1 MAEVLRPSNFDS
13 INILERTE
21 LVSDVAAS
29 QKVANVV
36 NAQGIVADDFY
47 VIGNLG
53 AELAELAQLDSK
65 NVNALTAEVNY
76 SQAHRK
82 GDAVTKLF
90 GNKIRIY
97 RATNVDG
104 TTPVD
109 GDFSLV
115 ATADIEVDQQFT
127 EVTDSSGGSDYW
139 YKKTYYNS
147 TSTSE
152 TALSGSPAIRG
163 GNYGAYATWEEV
175 RQEAGLS
182 NNKWI
187 PETVYQEKLLMAQSE
202 ANGSLRIA
210 GYTLPLA
217 TVPKVVKNA
226 VLLIA
231 AGYVLLMEYGPEHTG
246 TNKDGNQKLTQG
258 RLLLKGIEDR
268 SESLTD
274 DAGEDLAADTHNS
287 INGYPLDD
295 AAYNTPSEDRFFKT
309 TDKF

>member
-21 LVSDVAAS
+21 LASDAAAG
-29 QKVANVV
+29 QKVANAV

-65 NVNALTAEVNY
+65 STNALTAEANY
-76 SQAHRK
+76 AQAHKK
-82 GDAVTKLF
+82 GDAITKLF

-97 RATNVDG
+97 RAANVDG
-104 TTPVD
+104 SIPAD
-109 GDFSLV
+109 ASFSLV

-147 TSTSE
+147 ASTSE
-152 TALSGSPAIRG
+152 TLLSGSPAIRG

-187 PETVYQEKLLMAQSE
+187 PETVYQEKLQMAQSE
-202 ANGSLRIA
+202 ANASLRVG
-210 GYTLPLA
+210 GYVLPLA
-217 TVPKVVKNA
+217 TIPKVVKNA

-258 RLLLKGIEDR
+258 RLLLKGIETRRDT
-268 SESLTD
+268 LTD
-274 DAGEDLAADTHNS
+274 EEGDDLTTNTTDKL
-287 INGYPLDD
+287 NGYPDD
-295 AAYNTPSEDRFFKT
+295 TAADNTPSEERFFKT
-309 TDKF
+309 TDRF